1 MGVGTHLPMAVRAL
15 LAGNQLLQK
24 EAAVDHQELDLKSES
39 IRKKKKITKRTS
51 LTPSNC
57 RWKAPCDPMIMLP
70 KNSPEWPVRERASWS
85 V

>member
-39 IRKKKKITKRTS
+39 IRKKKNHQKNITHTKQLQMESS
-51 LTPSNC
+51 L
-57 RWKAPCDPMIMLP
+57 
-70 KNSPEWPVRERASWS
+70 
-85 V
+85 